1 MSRPYAVAGH
11 EVFTTASI
19 GIALSSTG
27 YDRSED
33 ILRDADTA
41 MYRAK
46 IDGRSRYEIFDR
58 HMHQQAVRTLQVETD
73 LRHALE
79 RSEFRVH
86 YQPIIDLA
94 AGNIVGFEALIR
106 WQHPARGL
114 VPPGEFIPLSEETGL
129 IVPIGWWVLRESCMQ
144 MQRWLERFPE
154 RQDLTVSVNLSTRQF
169 MQPDLLDQV
178 ERALTLSKLP
188 PHALKLEITE
198 SVVMQREE
206 LVTTMLTALRTRG
219 IRVCIDD
226 FGTGYSSLRYLH
238 DFPVDSLKID
248 RSFIRSIGEGGAHPR
263 LVETIVA
270 LSKNMGMESVAEGVE
285 TQEQLDYLRQIGPQ
299 FAQGFLFSCAKS
311 ADEIEEMLRANPVW

>member
-1 MSRPYAVAGH
+1 VSVNVSKRQVQPGFVA
-11 EVFTTASI
+11 AI
-19 GIALSSTG
+19 
-27 YDRSED
+27 
-33 ILRDADTA
+33 
-41 MYRAK
+41 
-46 IDGRSRYEIFDR
+46 
-58 HMHQQAVRTLQVETD
+58 
-73 LRHALE
+73 E
-79 RSEFRVH
+79 R
-86 YQPIIDLA
+86 
-94 AGNIVGFEALIR
+94 
-106 WQHPARGL
+106 
-114 VPPGEFIPLSEETGL
+114 
-129 IVPIGWWVLRESCMQ
+129 VLRETGIAARS
-144 MQRWLERFPE
+144 
-154 RQDLTVSVNLSTRQF
+154 
-169 MQPDLLDQV
+169 
-178 ERALTLSKLP
+178 
-188 PHALKLEITE
+188 LKLEITE